1 MSKRGFS
8 VGSDTRSPC
17 WIYNLGYTR
26 SDLTSL
32 FSIKLLS
39 IDFKLD
45 QISWTSYGYFGRRK
59 DPQCRK
65 QKGNWSNII
74 RDKVAASILLK
85 TKSAVKLCYEKL
97 FGDKLH
103 HADFQVHR
111 YFNVPLR
118 LYIIYLFIC
127 IFLTVYLPHR
137 CICWLKSTSLQ
148 PTALLLN
155 VILKYNPPSI
165 LLHLHMLFCGDIS
178 DRFSFLPDINC

>member
-1 MSKRGFS
+1 MCPCVSVHACTSAPSGEIGPRAAGYHPMHRALINWLRSGPEWAVNICLWRITHPSSLMCVKTGFS

-39 IDFKLD
+39 IDFKLY

-85 TKSAVKLCYEKL
+85 TKSAVNLCYEKL
-97 FGDKLH
+97 FGEITSCW
-103 HADFQVHR
+103 FSGS
-111 YFNVPLR
+111 PL
-118 LYIIYLFIC
+118 F
-127 IFLTVYLPHR
+127 
-137 CICWLKSTSLQ
+137 
-148 PTALLLN
+148 
-155 VILKYNPPSI
+155 
-165 LLHLHMLFCGDIS
+165 
-178 DRFSFLPDINC
+178 